1 MRADGELPQ
10 QTHLIEQ
17 ISMITLGC
25 SLRAA
30 FGKDFFWFVFLIFQ
44 KNEHLRR
51 NYSNTSANIPPL
63 DGVQTFTY
71 TPDMPKTAASL
82 TNHQRTVL
90 NYIKEFQSKRGYS
103 PSLADLA
110 IAFGVRSKNAIAK
123 VVNVLAREGF
133 IEKDPK
139 GRIKI
144 LSKEKK
150 GEPPKPM
157 TLPLF
162 GPIAAGFAA
171 PVEEQAEEK
180 IAITDFLVRDPS
192 RTFLLRVKG
201 DSMIDAG
208 ILEGDL
214 VIVER
219 GANPK
224 VGDIVVGILDGEFT
238 LKRLAKDKGKYYLH
252 AENPEYPDLY
262 AMEELQVAGVVR
274 SVIRKV

>member
-1 MRADGELPQ
+1 
-10 QTHLIEQ
+10 
-17 ISMITLGC
+17 
-25 SLRAA
+25 
-30 FGKDFFWFVFLIFQ
+30 
-44 KNEHLRR
+44 
-51 NYSNTSANIPPL
+51 
-63 DGVQTFTY
+63 
-71 TPDMPKTAASL
+71 MPTTTTKL

-90 NYIKEFQSKRGYS
+90 SYITEFQVKRGYS

-123 VVNVLAREGF
+123 VVNVLVREGF

-144 LSKEKK
+144 VNREV
-150 GEPPKPM
+150 GQGRNEPMK
-157 TLPLF
+157 LPLF

-171 PVEEQAEEK
+171 PVEEQAEEQ
-180 IAITDFLVRDPS
+180 ITLNDFLVKDPA

-219 GANPK
+219 GAEPK
-224 VGDIVVGILDGEFT
+224 VGEIVVGVLDGEFT

-252 AENPEYPDLY
+252 AENPDFPDLY
-262 AMEELQVAGVVR
+262 ALEELQIAGVVR
-274 SVIRKV
+274 SVIRKM